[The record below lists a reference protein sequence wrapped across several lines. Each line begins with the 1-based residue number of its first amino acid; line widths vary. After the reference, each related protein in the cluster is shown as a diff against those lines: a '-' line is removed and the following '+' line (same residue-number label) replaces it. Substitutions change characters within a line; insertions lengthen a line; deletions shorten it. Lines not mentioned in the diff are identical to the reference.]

1 MSVIAGQA
9 WYSYFSKVNL
19 LFKKSYC
26 GMSECNCFGTPL
38 LYLQQFVGLEN
49 IKDHKLYSLQN
60 FFHNSHYF
68 SHFKMVN
75 WIGKMA
81 VVALLGV
88 NHPRNMTD
96 R

>member
-38 LYLQQFVGLEN
+38 VYSQQFVGLEN
-49 IKDHKLYSLQN
+49 IKDHKLYSL
-60 FFHNSHYF
+60 
-68 SHFKMVN
+68 HFKMVN